1 MSETSKALEEWV
13 HSQPASVTKNS
24 PRGLAVTAT
33 YLQKDVEDLTVLVNR
48 QAQEIAA
55 LRLQKNELRSSLR
68 FVVELLPTEG
78 DEWTIDMGRTLK
90 LAKER
95 AYAS

>member
-1 MSETSKALEEWV
+1 MSETSKALAEWV
-13 HSQPASVTKNS
+13 HSQPASVAKNS

-33 YLQKDVEDLTVLVNR
+33 YLQKDIEDLTALVNR

-68 FVVELLPTEG
+68 FVLDSLQDGSLFDKSCEEQF
-78 DEWTIDMGRTLK
+78 R
-90 LAKER
+90 LAERR

>member
-1 MSETSKALEEWV
+1 MSETSKALAEWV
-13 HSQPASVTKNS
+13 QYQPASVTKNS
-24 PRGLAVTAT
+24 PRGLVVTAT
-33 YLQKDVEDLTVLVNR
+33 YLQKDVEDLTALVNR

-68 FVVELLPTEG
+68 FVLDGLQDGSLFEG
-78 DEWTIDMGRTLK
+78 SCEEKFR
-90 LAKER
+90 LAERR